1 MYLEKSEVVGS
12 ELPVIF
18 EKSNAQ
24 FTYEE
29 LIYIGENPSE
39 YEHIGFF
46 PVYINDKQLFAKLY
60 EKGE

>member
-1 MYLEKSEVVGS
+1 MYLEKSEIVGS

-18 EKSNAQ
+18 EKRNEQ

-29 LIYIGENPSE
+29 LIYIGENPNQ
-39 YEHIGFF
+39 YDHIGYL
-46 PVYINDKQLFAKLY
+46 PVYLNDKQLFTKLY